1 MERMKM
7 LKTRTRTLGII
18 ILTALIALILTS
30 CNSEHIRSPKPRSDW
45 SRGIRVGF
53 AHGLTQPSM
62 IVEANGTVHIA
73 WTVKTALNSGEVGY
87 SKISPDG
94 EFLIQTTVSIPENH
108 LRGGSLREG
117 GQGLELCWLSDEGV
131 RCSPLDEDNPAQ
143 IAPYTLISAPPD
155 IRLFTSAGEHY
166 AWITQNGDLFI
177 SVSGGEPTRFATQ
190 AVNVGLKLQ
199 GDTLL
204 VSWTEATNESETT
217 VWLTAMSEGS
227 MGEAH
232 QISRINAGVLSG
244 LRQVGLGAAIVE
256 DQNCLVY
263 GYEYTRGLEGGSA
276 FTVLTC
282 LNTQTWNPE
291 SEQRLELV
299 ITDKLNYQTYT
310 GPFAISR
317 LARVEIPFSNF
328 TYLPSSPIALE
339 DQMVIAVSTPAQLRY
354 KVRQNIA
361 MLLFEHGQIRGYQP
375 VTATANTSLSPN
387 LAGDADGN
395 LYMAWLERG
404 IGNDVYFATT
414 NPQAADTLNQT
425 NMSEVTVTI
434 LGIFVEA
441 VTGLLL
447 LPFMLLAIGLA
458 YIAVFVTSR
467 VAGLLRLGRWKDPI
481 GFVSG
486 AVVLWVVKLS
496 FLPFIGSFVPFST
509 WLPEMP
515 ASVLMVYRA
524 FWPVLIVSASLF
536 FSHRIMKRRD
546 ISSLT
551 TWFGLYAIID
561 VTLTALIYGAML
573 QGAT

>member
-1 MERMKM
+1 MK
-7 LKTRTRTLGII
+7 KTRTRTPGII
-18 ILTALIALILTS
+18 IITALIALLLTS
-30 CNSEHIRSPKPRSDW
+30 CNSEQIRSPKPRSDW

-62 IVEANGTVHIA
+62 IVEADSPVHIA
-73 WTVKTALNSGEVGY
+73 WTVETALNSGEVGY
-87 SKISPDG
+87 SKISPEG

-108 LRGGSLREG
+108 LRGGSLRQG
-117 GQGLELCWLSDEGV
+117 GQGLELCWVSDEGV
-131 RCSPLDEDNPAQ
+131 RCSLIDDEEPAQ
-143 IAPYTLISAPPD
+143 TNPYTLISAPPE
-155 IRLFTSAGEHY
+155 IQLFTSAGEHY
-166 AWITQNGDLFI
+166 AWITRDGDLFI
-177 SVSGGEPTRFATQ
+177 SVSGGEPTRLSTH
-190 AVNVGLKLQ
+190 AVNVGIDLQ
-199 GDTLL
+199 GDLLL

-217 VWLTAMSEGS
+217 VWLSTMSEGS

-232 QISRINAGVLSG
+232 QVSRITAGVLAG
-244 LRQVGLGAAIVE
+244 LRQVGLGAARVE
-256 DQNCLVY
+256 DQHCLVY

-276 FTVLTC
+276 YTVLTC
-282 LNTQTWNPE
+282 LDEQTWNPE

-299 ITDKLNYQTYT
+299 ITEKLNYQPYT

-317 LARVEIPFSNF
+317 LAQVEIPFSNF
-328 TYLPSSPIALE
+328 TYLPSSPVALE
-339 DQMVIAVSTPAQLRY
+339 DQMVIGVSTPTQLRY

-375 VTATANTSLSPN
+375 VTATSGTSFSPN

-395 LYMAWLERG
+395 LYMAWLERS
-404 IGNDVYFATT
+404 IGNEIYFATT

-425 NMSEVTVTI
+425 NMSELTVTI

-447 LPFMLLAIGLA
+447 LPFMLFAIGLA
-458 YIAVFVTSR
+458 YIAVFITSW
-467 VAGLLRLGRWKDPI
+467 VASLIRLGRWKDPI

-496 FLPFIGSFVPFST
+496 FLPFFSSFVPFAV
-509 WLPEMP
+509 WLPEIP
-515 ASVLMVYRA
+515 ASMLMAYKA
-524 FWPVLIVSASLF
+524 FWPLFIVSASLF
-536 FSHRIMKRRD
+536 FSHRIIKRRE

>member
-1 MERMKM
+1 
-7 LKTRTRTLGII
+7 
-18 ILTALIALILTS
+18 
-30 CNSEHIRSPKPRSDW
+30 
-45 SRGIRVGF
+45 
-53 AHGLTQPSM
+53 M
-62 IVEANGTVHIA
+62 IVEADGMVHIA
-73 WTVKTALNSGEVGY
+73 WTVKTELNSGEIGY

-94 EFLIQTTVSIPENH
+94 EFLIQSTVSIPEGH

-117 GQGLELCWLSDEGV
+117 GQGLELCWISDEGI
-131 RCSPLDEDNPAQ
+131 RCSPLNEDNPAD

-155 IRLFTSAGEHY
+155 IQLFTSAGEHY
-166 AWITQNGDLFI
+166 AWITQDGDLFI
-177 SVSGGEPTRFATQ
+177 SVSEGEPTMLSTQ
-190 AVNVGLKLQ
+190 VVNVGINLQ
-199 GDTLL
+199 GDSLL
-204 VSWTEATNESETT
+204 VSWTEATNESATT
-217 VWLTAMSEGS
+217 VWLSTMSEGS

-232 QISRINAGVLSG
+232 QVSRITAGVLSG
-244 LRQVGLGAAIVE
+244 LRQVGLGAAVVG
-256 DQNCLVY
+256 DQYCLVY

-276 FTVLTC
+276 YTVLTC
-282 LNTQTWNPE
+282 LDAQTWNPE

-299 ITDKLNYQTYT
+299 ITDKLNYQTYS

-317 LARVEIPFSNF
+317 LAQVEIPYSNY
-328 TYLPSSPIALE
+328 TYLPSSPIAIE
-339 DQMVIAVSTPAQLRY
+339 DQMVIVVSTPAQLRY
-354 KVRQNIA
+354 RVRQNIA
-361 MLLFEHGQIRGYQP
+361 MLLFEHGQILGYQP

-414 NPQAADTLNQT
+414 NPHVADTLNQT
-425 NMSEVTVTI
+425 NMSEVTVAI

-441 VTGLLL
+441 ITGLLL

-458 YIAVFVTSR
+458 YIAVFVTSW
-467 VAGLLRLGRWKDPI
+467 VAGLIRLGRWKDPI

-496 FLPFIGSFVPFST
+496 FLPFIGSFVPFSA

-515 ASVLMVYRA
+515 ASVLMVYKA
-524 FWPVLIVSASLF
+524 FWPLLIVSASLF
-536 FSHRIMKRRD
+536 FSHRIMKHRD
-546 ISSLT
+546 LSSLT
-551 TWFGLYAIID
+551 TRFGLYAIID